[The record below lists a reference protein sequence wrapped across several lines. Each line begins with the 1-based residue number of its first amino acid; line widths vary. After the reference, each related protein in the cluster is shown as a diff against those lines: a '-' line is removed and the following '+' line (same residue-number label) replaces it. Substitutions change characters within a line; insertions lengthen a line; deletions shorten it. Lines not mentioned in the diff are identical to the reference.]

1 MTRRCTSSVKAPS
14 RPHQARPR
22 QYLGPRV
29 PVPLPK
35 LRGRAKLTATERRT
49 DMSNGALDNDPLR
62 RATGTIGSQIA
73 SAMGMVSGSGELAPY

>member
-1 MTRRCTSSVKAPS
+1 M
-14 RPHQARPR
+14 
-22 QYLGPRV
+22 
-29 PVPLPK
+29 
-35 LRGRAKLTATERRT
+35 TATERRT